1 MGYQFLCPAGGQ
13 GINEALELTR
23 YFVYVLHTLLFQ
35 PSEALR
41 ALKAHGSPLV
51 LAEAV
56 ALAAA
61 LLSWLWYLVTRNCSH
76 VDRMW
81 SILPPIYV
89 AIFGWED
96 IKRALAAVH
105 VALTA
110 SNSRGTG
117 GAIFNPR
124 ILTAISTAVSN
135 SGADGRLLV
144 ATALT
149 AVWGCRLTF
158 NFWRKGGYS
167 LRYEDYRWA
176 KVRKLMHPVRRE
188 GDNRRRLLTE
198 SCSRYLTWHLWLWP
212 STPYASSS
220 PSPHSWQRL
229 WVAMTVVCLGP
240 WGVLIGRQLP
250 CSRCCCWAR

>member
-167 LRYEDYRWA
+167 LRYEDYR
-176 KVRKLMHPVRRE
+176 
-188 GDNRRRLLTE
+188 
-198 SCSRYLTWHLWLWP
+198 
-212 STPYASSS
+212 
-220 PSPHSWQRL
+220 
-229 WVAMTVVCLGP
+229 
-240 WGVLIGRQLP
+240 
-250 CSRCCCWAR
+250 